1 MANQTV
7 TNLHYEIL
15 FNRKKEMK
23 YLYTTEINLKNIM
36 LSKKKTDA
44 KKPANIMH
52 LFI

>member
-7 TNLHYEIL
+7 TNLHNEVL
-15 FNRKKEMK
+15 FNRKKETK
-23 YLYTTEINLKNIM
+23 YLYTTEMNLKNIM
-36 LSKKKTDA
+36 LSKKNRC